1 MSSSITRLSFFQR
14 VESLFARPLA
24 SPRRAA
30 EVTVNGMDHVME
42 WDGMGCHGME
52 WNGMEWNGMECA
64 WSPQVTINVGEGD
77 KVPSCPMP
85 GHAWGVVQHDNT
97 VTWLAQWNENVQN
110 QNKYVMLAASSS
122 LKGISDRKKYEKA
135 MQLKVIDRSRA
146 SRESPPRAS
155 RLSLTNTVVRA
166 ASRRGAARP
175 ASRDIVVVVASARSL
190 ARARITSSCVCSP
203 RSRRR
208 ASERRRRPGR

>member
-1 MSSSITRLSFFQR
+1 MS
-14 VESLFARPLA
+14 
-24 SPRRAA
+24 
-30 EVTVNGMDHVME
+30 
-42 WDGMGCHGME
+42 
-52 WNGMEWNGMECA
+52 WNGMEWDVMEWNVMECHGMDCNA

-146 SRESPPRAS
+146 SREYRRRARHDTLTHKTAGPRG
-155 RLSLTNTVVRA
+155 VA
-166 ASRRGAARP
+166 ARRGAAG
-175 ASRDIVVVVASARSL
+175 VARSRRRRCKAL
-190 ARARITSSCVCSP
+190 ARWRARGSTSSCVCSP

-208 ASERRRRPGR
+208 ASERAPSSPPPPPRRRPGR